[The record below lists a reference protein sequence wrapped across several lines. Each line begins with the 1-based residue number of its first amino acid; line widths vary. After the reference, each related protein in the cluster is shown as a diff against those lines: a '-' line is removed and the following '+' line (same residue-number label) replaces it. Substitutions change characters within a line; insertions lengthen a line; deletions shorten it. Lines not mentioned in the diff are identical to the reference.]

1 MDFDSNDSYWSS
13 CIRLIEKTF
22 VPRVPE
28 GKNRPCIEDD
38 FKNHR
43 STVNQNCQDILT
55 ILQHILDERNE
66 TSMSLNSSS
75 KVKIFKS
82 YCIIMIGE
90 NSEKNLWTTTESRRI
105 CKEISEILCDLYS
118 CENLSQLIEQ
128 NEDDISRILTTL
140 RPKLLKN
147 TWKTYPA
154 SIICYKWFVALLKK
168 SQVIN
173 HFNDIIPTALIILD
187 DFEVENKVL
196 GLECIFEIV
205 QHCHT
210 EKLFVESGFAQ
221 MILFNLKKFIYDRE
235 MNCTLLL
242 YNCIGKILQSLELGE
257 EKSNKFEWSERDKIL
272 EELLGNMVCED
283 NGKVRENYMIVLVE
297 LLNSLGSF
305 KWCGRVIKIID
316 YYCEHYGDLNSLK
329 IILDSTK
336 IILGRFESRISA
348 HSECL
353 FGIFLKLYINLDEVQ
368 ASEEIFQS
376 LEDCLF
382 VVCQSSPVMI
392 KELMQDDRIELKFRT
407 EFVKRISELGS

>member
-22 VPRVPE
+22 VPRIQE
-28 GKNRPCIEDD
+28 GKNRPCTEDD

-43 STVNQNCQDILT
+43 STVNQNCQDILS

-66 TSMSLNSSS
+66 TSMSLNSS

-90 NSEKNLWTTTESRRI
+90 NSQKNLWTTIESQEI
-105 CKEISEILCDLYS
+105 CKQISEILCDLYS

-128 NEDDISRILTTL
+128 NQDDVSRILTTL
-140 RPKLLKN
+140 RPKLLKD

-154 SIICYKWFVALLKK
+154 SIICYKWFVTLLKK

-196 GLECIFEIV
+196 GLECISEIV

-210 EKLFVESGFAQ
+210 EKQFVESGFAE
-221 MILFNLKKFIYDRE
+221 MILFNLKKFIYERE
-235 MNCTLLL
+235 MNCTLVL
-242 YNCIGKILQSLELGE
+242 YNCIEKILKSLELGKE
-257 EKSNKFEWSERDKIL
+257 NFNKFEWSERDKIL
-272 EELLGNMVCED
+272 EELLDKMACED
-283 NGKVRENYMIVLVE
+283 NGKIRENYMSVLVE

-305 KWCGRVIKIID
+305 KWCGRVIRIID
-316 YYCEHYGDLNSLK
+316 RYCEHYGDLNSLK
-329 IILDSTK
+329 ITLDSTK
-336 IILGRFESRISA
+336 IILGRFEKRISA
-348 HSECL
+348 HSESL
-353 FGIFLKLYINLDEVQ
+353 FTIFLKLYINLNEIQ

-376 LEDCLF
+376 LEDCLYL
-382 VVCQSSPVMI
+382 VCQSSPEMI

-407 EFVKRISELGS
+407 DFVKRIFELDS